1 MQKSSLYLVAVVLIA
16 IGFVFQLFVQP
27 ETKKVIITGTGNPG
41 KILIYSFEK
50 GDYARTQIDTGYN
63 LVWTVK
69 VGDIYNNGKNVI
81 VAGVGNSFFA
91 TPYGCQLVAYEPLM
105 IGWKKTVI
113 DSNVDLRCKDVA
125 IGDADNDGMNEL
137 VLGTHGEGTI
147 NIYKW
152 NGAKWD
158 KIEIERNFIEQ
169 VDKQESSN
177 HRVPVEKLTYNTV
190 VQTAIH
196 IVKIGDAY
204 NEGKNVIV
212 ATESSAL
219 EYTEG
224 PQISFVNLYKFDD
237 KNWIREVI
245 HNGTGFQHRSVLI
258 DNLDYSG
265 RNKIAIGAAPN
276 RLFLLDNDGKWSS
289 ILIFNQTLD
298 KNMKGLDF
306 QDIYSSGRK
315 TIVLATGIPYA
326 LIFSLEWDGNRFNE
340 KLIGNVSQVLEKY
353 NVIKNLNYN
362 SLDVQAAD
370 IDNDNKMEIIV
381 AGEAD
386 TSLNLGKL
394 KPDDNVFGWE
404 STPLGFL
411 IVYKNYEERWT
422 PQILDTYSVLALTVN
437 ELQV

>member
-169 VDKQESSN
+169 VD
-177 HRVPVEKLTYNTV
+177 
-190 VQTAIH
+190 
-196 IVKIGDAY
+196 
-204 NEGKNVIV
+204 
-212 ATESSAL
+212 
-219 EYTEG
+219 
-224 PQISFVNLYKFDD
+224 
-237 KNWIREVI
+237 
-245 HNGTGFQHRSVLI
+245 
-258 DNLDYSG
+258 
-265 RNKIAIGAAPN
+265 
-276 RLFLLDNDGKWSS
+276 
-289 ILIFNQTLD
+289 
-298 KNMKGLDF
+298 
-306 QDIYSSGRK
+306 
-315 TIVLATGIPYA
+315 
-326 LIFSLEWDGNRFNE
+326 
-340 KLIGNVSQVLEKY
+340 
-353 NVIKNLNYN
+353 
-362 SLDVQAAD
+362 
-370 IDNDNKMEIIV
+370 
-381 AGEAD
+381 
-386 TSLNLGKL
+386 
-394 KPDDNVFGWE
+394 
-404 STPLGFL
+404 
-411 IVYKNYEERWT
+411 
-422 PQILDTYSVLALTVN
+422 
-437 ELQV
+437 